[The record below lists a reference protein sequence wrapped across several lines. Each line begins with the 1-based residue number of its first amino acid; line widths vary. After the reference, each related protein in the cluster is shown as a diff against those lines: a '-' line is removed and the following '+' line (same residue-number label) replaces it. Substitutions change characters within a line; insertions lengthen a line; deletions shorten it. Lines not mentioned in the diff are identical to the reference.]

1 MLSYLNTIDSKN
13 TILPII
19 EHNQKE
25 NPFEYEIIIDNPRLC
40 ELIIRGAELELINKF
55 RRAIIRSVETLAI
68 DKVIIEVNST
78 VIPGE
83 IISHRLGLLPI
94 KAETK
99 LFDSSTNLEDKEEKI
114 ISFTLES
121 TGDLYHKK
129 KITSEHIKF
138 EGECKVVGMSP
149 FLIQYLHPGE
159 TIRIKGFVKKGKGS
173 QHSKWCPVSSIS
185 FIELNPRVFRFR
197 FENSGQLSN
206 KEILQKGLY
215 ALIKEG

>member
-1 MLSYLNTIDSKN
+1 MLSVLGNTESKG

-19 EHNQKE
+19 DYNQKE
-25 NPFEYEIIIDNPRLC
+25 NPFDYEIVIDNPRLC

-55 RRAIIRSVETLAI
+55 RRAIIRNVETFAI

-94 KAETK
+94 KVGRK
-99 LFDSSTNLEDKEEKI
+99 FFQSSKILEEIEENS

-121 TGDLYHKK
+121 IGDLYHKK
-129 KITSEHIKF
+129 EITSEHIKF
-138 EGECKVVGMSP
+138 QGECKVVGMSP
-149 FLIQYLHPGE
+149 FILQYLHPGE
-159 TIRIKGFVKKGKGS
+159 CIHIKGFVKKGKGS

-185 FIELNPRVFRFR
+185 FVELNPRIFRFR

-206 KEILQKGLY
+206 KEILQQGLY
-215 ALIKEG
+215 ALLKEG

>member
-1 MLSYLNTIDSKN
+1 MLSVLGNTESKS

-19 EHNQKE
+19 DYNQKE
-25 NPFEYEIIIDNPRLC
+25 NPFDYEIVIDNPRLC

-55 RRAIIRSVETLAI
+55 RRAIIRNVETFAI

-94 KAETK
+94 KVGRK
-99 LFDSSTNLEDKEEKI
+99 FFQSSKILEEIEENS

-121 TGDLYHKK
+121 IGDLYHKK

-149 FLIQYLHPGE
+149 FILQYLHPGE
-159 TIRIKGFVKKGKGS
+159 RIHIKGFVKKGKGS

-185 FIELNPRVFRFR
+185 FVELNPRIFRFR

-206 KEILQKGLY
+206 KEILQQGLY
-215 ALIKEG
+215 ALLKEG